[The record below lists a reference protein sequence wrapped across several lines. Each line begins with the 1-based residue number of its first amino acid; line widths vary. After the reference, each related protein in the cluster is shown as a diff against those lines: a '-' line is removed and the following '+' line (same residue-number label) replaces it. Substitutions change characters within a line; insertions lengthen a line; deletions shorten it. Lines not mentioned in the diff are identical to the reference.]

1 MQYLSFYNLFAFT
14 EEAEKLFK
22 ELMIEAVSL
31 GLPHKKLEDFS
42 SFLAMDFLYCQFDL
56 SIFKENNP

>member
-1 MQYLSFYNLFAFT
+1 MQYLSFYNSFAFT

-31 GLPHKKLEDFS
+31 GLSHKKLEDFS
-42 SFLAMDFLYCQFDL
+42 SFLAMDFLSCQFDL